1 MDAKEYLRGIRK
13 ISYQIKEKREEIATL
28 QAQIEGGSAGFESDG
43 TQSGHTDTERNA
55 HMIMD
60 LTALKDELDHQ
71 SDMLI
76 LAMEKAIRLIMQM
89 DDPVSQSI
97 LQLRYVR
104 FESWESISTDL
115 NYSVRHVHRLHAIA
129 LGEFQRIL
137 DEM

>member
-1 MDAKEYLRGIRK
+1 MDAKEYLRCIRK

-97 LQLRYVR
+97 LQLYRN
-104 FESWESISTDL
+104 I
-115 NYSVRHVHRLHAIA
+115 
-129 LGEFQRIL
+129 EFLR
-137 DEM
+137 

>member
-1 MDAKEYLRGIRK
+1 MDAKEYLTQIRK
-13 ISYQIKEKREEIATL
+13 ISMQINEKSEEIATL

-89 DDPVSQSI
+89 DNPVSQSI
-97 LQLRYVR
+97 LRLRYVR
-104 FESWESISTDL
+104 FESWESISKDL